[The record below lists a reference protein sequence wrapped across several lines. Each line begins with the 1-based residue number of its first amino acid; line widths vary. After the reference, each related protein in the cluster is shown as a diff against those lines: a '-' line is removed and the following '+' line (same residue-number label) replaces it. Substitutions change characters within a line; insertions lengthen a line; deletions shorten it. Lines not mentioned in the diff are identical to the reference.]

1 MKIKT
6 FIITFAGALLIVAAA
21 AYIVVSETRAIG
33 DINLASLENSLY
45 EENIAV
51 MTWFMDSAGITEDMA
66 LPESWGEIMLVDNT
80 SLSISK
86 SSDPASRDTLLYQH
100 EKLLDQADGI
110 IQAIKSGQEAKA
122 TTKDYMVA
130 IKPVSGGQSLIGLKP
145 RSWEK
150 NILAAQNDKIAD
162 ISSAAGNFTMM
173 FIGAGILLSLVIALM
188 IAMIT
193 AGTSK
198 KTLDL
203 FDRLSL
209 GDFDTDVPKLPER
222 DKHIYIRLKTSLM
235 MALERLGEK

>member
-1 MKIKT
+1 MMAERKLSMIDFYLRPGEDFRADEKER
-6 FIITFAGALLIVAAA
+6 IEAKLAEVAE
-21 AYIVVSETRAIG
+21 YTRPDFWSWDLVV
-33 DINLASLENSLY
+33 L
-45 EENIAV
+45 
-51 MTWFMDSAGITEDMA
+51 MDSE
-66 LPESWGEIMLVDNT
+66 
-80 SLSISK
+80 
-86 SSDPASRDTLLYQH
+86 
-100 EKLLDQADGI
+100 
-110 IQAIKSGQEAKA
+110 QEAKV

-173 FIGAGILLSLVIALM
+173 FIGGGILLSLVIALM